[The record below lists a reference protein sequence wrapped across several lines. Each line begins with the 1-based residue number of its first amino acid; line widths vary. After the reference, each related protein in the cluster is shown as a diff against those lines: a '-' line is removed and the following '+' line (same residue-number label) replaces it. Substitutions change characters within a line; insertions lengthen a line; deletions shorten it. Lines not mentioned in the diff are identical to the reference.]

1 MAKSSTDSIIET
13 VEKWY
18 SAVPSLPKNFQEVL
32 VKLAPWV
39 ALIFGILGLLAGI
52 AGLGI
57 MATLSPLA
65 ALGGVGGVRAA
76 GSGILAAVLL
86 IASSGLMLAAFPGLK
101 SGKMNG
107 WNMMFWSEVV
117 TLVSSVLAIS
127 ISGVVFDLVG
137 FYLLFQ
143 IKRYYKA

>member
-18 SAVPSLPKNFQEVL
+18 SNIPSLPKNFQEVL
-32 VKLAPWV
+32 VKIAPWV
-39 ALIFGILGLLAGI
+39 ALIFGILGVLAGI
-52 AGLGI
+52 AGLGVMTAI
-57 MATLSPLA
+57 SPLA

-86 IASSGLMLAAFPGLK
+86 IASSGLMLVAFPGLK
-101 SGKMNG
+101 SGKISG
-107 WNMMFWSEVV
+107 WNMFFWSEVV
-117 TLVSSVLAIS
+117 TIVSSVLAFS
-127 ISGVVFDLVG
+127 LSGIVFDLIG

-143 IKRYYKA
+143 IKRYYK